1 MAQVAH
7 VARLM
12 QHGRK
17 RAMDDALQGVSIWNR
32 LHDVLHRPLFLM
44 GLKQKFAFATLL
56 RTGVVA
62 Q

>member
-12 QHGRK
+12 QHGRT

-32 LHDVLHRPLFLM
+32 LHDMLHRPLFLI
-44 GLKQKFAFATLL
+44 GLKQKFSFATLL
-56 RTGVVA
+56 RTDVVA